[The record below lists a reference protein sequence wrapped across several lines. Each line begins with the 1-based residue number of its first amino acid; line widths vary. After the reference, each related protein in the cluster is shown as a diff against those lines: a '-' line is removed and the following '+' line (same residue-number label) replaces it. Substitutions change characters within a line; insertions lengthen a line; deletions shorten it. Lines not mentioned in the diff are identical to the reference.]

1 MNLNEAKQI
10 LNDNGYRMEMP
21 LDEALE
27 VLKSNGFLCEGGVTM
42 NDLYNDDDEDVED
55 DFTEDQAEEENGNKE
70 SKDNSKMSKE
80 QKDQL
85 SKIKNKLSNIDSYD
99 EFVKVLAGMNENQ
112 AKLLKRL
119 VGNGPEA
126 QSIQAK
132 KGNLSVK
139 LLHPTQ
145 QEIDVNNSLAFPL
158 KKNPGSI
165 LDILKGE
172 HPFTI
177 NNSPIVVYKY
187 GSTYYIIDG
196 HHRWSQIYLL
206 NPNAQMNC
214 LLYTAPEKGEDPID
228 VLRDFQLVIKATTGE
243 VKVADADSE
252 FNVYKMNEGQVR
264 QYVMKTMTDKAFEE
278 FHKYTIDD
286 TPAFNEKKDV
296 AAYIGKNAMKLK
308 DKNGPADGA
317 PRRNIMP
324 QTDQQT
330 LAVAAKGM
338 TNI

>member
-1 MNLNEAKQI
+1 MNLNEAKKV
-10 LNDNGYRMEMP
+10 LKTNGYSIQMP
-21 LDEALE
+21 LDEAFE
-27 VLKSNGFLCEGGVTM
+27 ILKSHGFLYEGGVTM
-42 NDLYNDDDEDVED
+42 NDLYSDDSEDAED
-55 DFTEDQAEEENGNKE
+55 DFAEDQSNDGDKKD
-70 SKDNSKMSKE
+70 SKDNSKLTQQ

-85 SKIKNKLSNIDSYD
+85 VKLKTKLSNIDRYD
-99 EFVKVLAGMNENQ
+99 EFVKVLASMNDNQ

-126 QSIQAK
+126 KDVQAK
-132 KGNLSVK
+132 KGSLSVK

-158 KKNPGSI
+158 KKNPGAI
-165 LDILKGE
+165 LEILKGE
-172 HPFTI
+172 KPFTI

-214 LLYTAPEKGEDPID
+214 LLYTAPEKGENPVD

-308 DKNGPADGA
+308 EKNGPAEGA

-330 LAVAAKGM
+330 LQVAAKGM